1 MKNAAQ
7 QLKEQADRAAKQR
20 RAEAQEAM
28 LNEPEKPRQTIAEL
42 VEALRLSRLVPV
54 VTLAMHQERDYR
66 RQSAQSG
73 EMALQ
78 AFADGDDEK
87 GRYFAGHSFNLALH
101 AVGRHPD
108 YYPWLLIK
116 YEKVHAFKIKNQE

>member
-7 QLKEQADRAAKQR
+7 EQKEKAEQDAKRR

-28 LNEPEKPRQTIAEL
+28 LDEPAKPRLTHAQI
-42 VEALRLSRLVPV
+42 VEALERSRRIPV
-54 VTLAMHQERDYR
+54 ITLAMYQEQDYR

-78 AFADGDDEK
+78 AFAEGDDEK
-87 GRYFAGHSFNLALH
+87 GRYFAGHAFNLALH

-116 YEKVHAFKIKNQE
+116 YAKVRAFKSKYEG